1 MTITFQQ
8 LKAVCKTEAGAKR
21 AEVFFPALQAAFQDP
36 KWGLSTPRRV
46 AYFLAQI
53 LHESGEFRYTR
64 ELASG
69 EAYNGRKDLGNT
81 LKEAIAS
88 AAAKNSTPGPFYKG
102 AGLIQVTGYY
112 NFKKCSQYLFNDARL
127 VVSPDLLCVP
137 DNAVKSALWFW
148 VTHPANLNKLADED
162 EFTKVT
168 KAINGGVNGFQDRL
182 SYLRRI
188 YRETSK

>member
-1 MTITFQQ
+1 MTITLAQ
-8 LKAVCKTEAGAKR
+8 LKAVCKTSAGAKR
-21 AEVFFPALQAAFQDP
+21 AEVFFPHLQVAFDDP

-53 LHESGEFRYTR
+53 LHESGEFLYTR
-64 ELASG
+64 EIASG
-69 EAYNGRKDLGNT
+69 SAYDGRKDLGNT
-81 LKEAIAS
+81 LKEAV
-88 AAAKNSTPGPFYKG
+88 AAARNSTPGPFYKG
-102 AGLIQVTGYY
+102 AGLIQVTGYS

-127 VVSPDLLCVP
+127 VNSPEMLCIP
-137 DNAVKSALWFW
+137 EYAVKSALWFW
-148 VTHPANLNKLADED
+148 VSHPWDLNKLADED

-168 KAINGGVNGFQDRL
+168 KAINGGTNGFQDRL